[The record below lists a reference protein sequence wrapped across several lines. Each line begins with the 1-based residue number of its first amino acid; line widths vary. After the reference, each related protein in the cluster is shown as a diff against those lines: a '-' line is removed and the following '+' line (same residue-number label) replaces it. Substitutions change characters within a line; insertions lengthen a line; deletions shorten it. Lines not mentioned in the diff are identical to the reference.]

1 MWMKQKV
8 LKNKS
13 LLLVTILI
21 GLILSTSFVPISLF
35 PEGSLHIV
43 LQILKGL
50 LLTMS
55 WVVLYFL
62 IKVSFFER
70 YEVVY
75 KKDVPRIILSTT
87 KFIIFVCAFLCIV
100 VFVLGE
106 SILSILTLGG
116 LVSAGLTFALGELI
130 LDAFSG
136 VILETESPF
145 ELNDWIKT
153 LDGAE
158 GRVIKINWRTVIL
171 ENMDGYIIVVPHRKI
186 AQGFTNYSK
195 PHRSYWDSVKICLD
209 HTVPVERAE
218 RILRAGVMS
227 VASVYQKKCDVAAM
241 KADKNG
247 ITYEVRYLVSDI
259 VDCRDVKHEVI
270 NALTKHLHTYKLR
283 ISEVLGEYAL
293 SKQRKSYQ
301 EESPL
306 ILADF
311 IEKVECFNELPK
323 ATVKKLA
330 ENAKRWVFTEGEVI
344 VNEGSEGQS
353 MFIIGEGFVE
363 VSVSYKNRA
372 GDTMEKKLFCLGYPE
387 YFGEMALLLN
397 EKRSATVTAVTNAVV
412 YEISQELLKQ
422 ALIGTPKALTKLTK
436 QAIAKREANK
446 LTKSQMGKFI
456 EKKVVPSNGLLS
468 NFKRFFQ

>member
-1 MWMKQKV
+1 MIKH
-8 LKNKS
+8 KS
-13 LLLVTILI
+13 LFLVAVLA
-21 GLILSTSFVPISLF
+21 GLILSTSLVPVSLF

-55 WVVLYFL
+55 WIVLYFL

-70 YEVVY
+70 YVIVY

-87 KFIIFVCAFLCIV
+87 KFIIFVCAFLSIV

-145 ELNDWIKT
+145 EINDWIKT

-218 RILRAGVMS
+218 RILRAGAMS
-227 VASVYQKKCDVAAM
+227 VASVYQKKCDVAAIRAN
-241 KADKNG
+241 KSG

-259 VDCRDVKHEVI
+259 VECRDVKHEVI
-270 NALTKHLHTYKLR
+270 NALTKHLHLYKLR
-283 ISEVLGEYAL
+283 ISEILGEYAL
-293 SKQRKSYQ
+293 SKERKSYQ
-301 EESPL
+301 EASPL
-306 ILADF
+306 ALANF
-311 IEKVECFNELPK
+311 IEEVECFNELPK
-323 ATVKKLA
+323 PIIKKLA
-330 ENAKRWVFTEGEVI
+330 ENAKRWVFSEGEVI
-344 VNEGSEGQS
+344 VNEGAEGQS
-353 MFIIGEGFVE
+353 MFLVGEGIVE
-363 VSVSYKNRA
+363 VSISYLNKG
-372 GDTMEKKLFCLGYPE
+372 GDKMEKKLFCLGFSE

-397 EKRSATVTAVTNAVV
+397 EKRSATVTAITNAVV
-412 YEISQELLKQ
+412 YEISQELLKH
-422 ALIGTPKALTKLTK
+422 ALKDTPKAFTKMTKL
-436 QAIAKREANK
+436 AIAKKEANK
-446 LTKSQMGKFI
+446 LTKSQMGKLI
-456 EKKVVPSNGLLS
+456 ERKVAPSNGLLS
-468 NFKRFFQ
+468 NFKKFFQ